1 MLFKINPIN
10 PQKNLMAKVIEELK
24 NGGVIAYPTDT
35 VYGIGC
41 DIFIKSAVERVYRIK
56 GRDKKKPLSFICED
70 LKHISQFAQVSDN
83 SYRIMKKLI
92 PGPYTF
98 ILKAT
103 KLVPKIMLTKRETV
117 GIRVPDS
124 EICRM
129 LVREL
134 GHPIVTTSANVSNE
148 AIISDPDEI
157 KEKFGKLLD
166 VIIDSGPMPQD
177 PSTMIDLT
185 GDAPVVVREGK
196 GDIAWIKSITEERP
210 SEV

>member
-1 MLFKINPIN
+1 MLMKMNPVN
-10 PQKNLMAKVIEELK
+10 PQKHLIAKVVVELK
-24 NGGVIAYPTDT
+24 KGGVIAYPTDT

-56 GRDKKKPLSFICED
+56 GRDRKKPLSFICED
-70 LKHISQFAQVSDN
+70 LKHISQFAVVSDS

-134 GHPIVTTSANVSNE
+134 EHPIVTTSANVSNE
-148 AIISDPDEI
+148 AIISDPEEI
-157 KEKFGKLLD
+157 EEKFGRLLD
-166 VIIDSGPMPQD
+166 FVVDGGPMPQE
-177 PSTMIDLT
+177 PSTMLDLS
-185 GDAPVVVREGK
+185 GRVPVIVREGK
-196 GDIAWIKSITEERP
+196 GDVSWIKSITGEA
-210 SEV
+210 

>member
-1 MLFKINPIN
+1 MLLKINPIN
-10 PQKNLMAKVIEELK
+10 PQKHLIGRVVEELK
-24 NGGVIAYPTDT
+24 KGGVIAYPTDT

-41 DIFIKSAVERVYRIK
+41 DIFSKSAVERIYRIK

-70 LKHISQFAQVSDN
+70 LKHISQYALVGDN
-83 SYRIMKKLI
+83 SYRIMRRLI

-103 KLVPKIMLTKRETV
+103 KLVPKVMLTKRETV

-129 LVREL
+129 LVAEL
-134 GHPIVTTSANVSNE
+134 GHPIVTTSANVSND
-148 AIISDPDEI
+148 AIISDPEEI
-157 KEKFGKLLD
+157 DKKMGKLLD
-166 VIIDSGPMPQD
+166 LVIDGGPLPQE

-185 GDAPVVVREGK
+185 GDAPVIVREGK
-196 GDIAWIKSITEERP
+196 GDTAWIKSM
-210 SEV
+210 

>member
-1 MLFKINPIN
+1 MLMKMNPIN
-10 PQKNLMAKVIEELK
+10 PQKNLVAKVVAELK
-24 NGGVIAYPTDT
+24 DGGVIAYPTDT

-70 LKHISQFAQVSDN
+70 LKHISQFANVSDN
-83 SYRIMKKLI
+83 AYRIMKRLI

-98 ILKAT
+98 ILRAT

-134 GHPIVTTSANVSNE
+134 EHPIVTTSANVSNE
-148 AIISDPDEI
+148 AIISDPEEI
-157 KEKFGKLLD
+157 EKKFGKILD
-166 VIIDSGPMPQD
+166 IVIDGGPLPQE

-185 GDAPVVVREGK
+185 GDAPVIVREGK
-196 GDIAWIKSITEERP
+196 GDLTWIKSITGGQ
-210 SEV
+210 

>member
-1 MLFKINPIN
+1 MLLKMNPIN
-10 PQKNLMAKVIEELK
+10 PQKHLIGRVVEELK
-24 NGGVIAYPTDT
+24 KGGVLAYPTDT

-41 DIFIKSAVERVYRIK
+41 DIFSKSAVERIYRIK

-70 LKHISQFAQVSDN
+70 LKHISQYAFVGDN
-83 SYRIMKKLI
+83 AYRIMRRLI

-103 KLVPKIMLTKRETV
+103 KLVPKVMLTKRETV

-129 LVREL
+129 LVHEL
-134 GHPIVTTSANVSNE
+134 GHPIVTTSANVTND
-148 AIISDPDEI
+148 AIISDPEEI
-157 KEKFGKLLD
+157 EKKMGKLLD
-166 VIIDSGPMPQD
+166 IVIDGGPLPQE

-185 GDAPVVVREGK
+185 GDAPVIVREGK
-196 GDIAWIKSITEERP
+196 GDIAWLKNL
-210 SEV
+210 

>member
-1 MLFKINPIN
+1 MLMKMNPVN
-10 PQKNLMAKVIEELK
+10 PQKHLIAKVVVELTK
-24 NGGVIAYPTDT
+24 GGVIAYPTDT

-56 GRDKKKPLSFICED
+56 GRDRKKPLSFICED
-70 LKHISQFAQVSDN
+70 LKHISQFAVVSDS

-134 GHPIVTTSANVSNE
+134 EHPIVTTSANVSNE
-148 AIISDPDEI
+148 AIISDPEEI
-157 KEKFGKLLD
+157 EEKFGRLLD
-166 VIIDSGPMPQD
+166 FVVDGGPMPQE
-177 PSTMIDLT
+177 PSTMLDLS
-185 GDAPVVVREGK
+185 GRVPVIVREGK
-196 GDIAWIKSITEERP
+196 GDVSWIKSITGEA
-210 SEV
+210 